1 MSQGSSPSRRGLLRE
16 RVAPGTWSLGRG
28 GATGVSQGHTA
39 GVGRGCLLLGWLQG
53 RAQGLWPMGQ
63 QMNESGALENDVLL
77 LVTPPV
83 LDHSSD
89 TNTMKE
95 FLSEN
100 IQRAA
105 LCAGTT

>member
-1 MSQGSSPSRRGLLRE
+1 
-16 RVAPGTWSLGRG
+16 
-28 GATGVSQGHTA
+28 
-39 GVGRGCLLLGWLQG
+39 
-53 RAQGLWPMGQ
+53 
-63 QMNESGALENDVLL
+63 MNESGALENDVLL

-105 LCAGTT
+105 LCAGAT